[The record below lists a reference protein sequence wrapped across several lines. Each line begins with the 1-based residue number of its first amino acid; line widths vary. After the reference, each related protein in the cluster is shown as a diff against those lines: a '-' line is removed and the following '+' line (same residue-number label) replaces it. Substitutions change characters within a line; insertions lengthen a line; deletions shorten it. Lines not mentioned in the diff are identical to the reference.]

1 MKKLVIAAG
10 VVVALVGIVLLSL
23 PSLLHSAGLHPEYD
37 GPTTKLP
44 GKRALIITTSHGVL
58 AAPGESEGQATGVF
72 GSEMTHPYYTFLD
85 GDMEVDIASI
95 KGGAIPIDPSS
106 FYFVVKTSHDDR
118 YLSDPIAQAKAN
130 NSIPIADVDISQY
143 DIVFMSG
150 GWGAAYDLAQS
161 PVLAAKVSESYYG
174 DRQPVIGGVC
184 HGVLGLV
191 NARDRDGQL
200 LIAGRRMTGVTDKQI
215 KELGI
220 EVTPKHPE
228 TELRKAGAL
237 FESQTAMRDF
247 FATHVAVDEE
257 TLAARRAAMAAS
269 ERPWQPQEARPRQVS
284 AACAKGDVLLMH
296 HFTPHKTGGPNVD
309 PAGRV
314 SLATAPNVSA
324 PACFANAT
332 AVQWHRPR
340 IEHTTFSS
348 ARAPALD

>member
-1 MKKLVIAAG
+1 MSIVGGVSDGLFSPSGGKLKKLVIAAG
-10 VVVALVGIVLLSL
+10 VVVTLVGIVLLSL

-58 AAPGESEGQATGVF
+58 AAPGETEGQATGVF

-85 GDMEVDIASI
+85 GGMEVDIASI

-106 FYFVVKTSHDDR
+106 FYFVVKTPHDDR

-130 NSIPIADVDISQY
+130 NSIPIADVDISHY

-174 DRQPVIGGVC
+174 DRRALIGGVC

-191 NARDRDGQL
+191 NARDRSGQL

-237 FESQTAMRDF
+237 FESQNAFRDF

-257 TLAARRAAMAAS
+257 SRFVTGQNQNSGLETAHTMMQLLS
-269 ERPWQPQEARPRQVS
+269 ERE
-284 AACAKGDVLLMH
+284 
-296 HFTPHKTGGPNVD
+296 
-309 PAGRV
+309 
-314 SLATAPNVSA
+314 
-324 PACFANAT
+324 
-332 AVQWHRPR
+332 
-340 IEHTTFSS
+340 
-348 ARAPALD
+348 